1 MNAGIAHMRGW
12 PGVGDSLTGDR
23 NVSKGI
29 AYLTAAA
36 KQAHILKTVY
46 SDFLISKYTG
56 THSQK
61 YSL

>member
-1 MNAGIAHMRGW
+1 MRGW

-46 SDFLISKYTG
+46 SDFFFSKYTG